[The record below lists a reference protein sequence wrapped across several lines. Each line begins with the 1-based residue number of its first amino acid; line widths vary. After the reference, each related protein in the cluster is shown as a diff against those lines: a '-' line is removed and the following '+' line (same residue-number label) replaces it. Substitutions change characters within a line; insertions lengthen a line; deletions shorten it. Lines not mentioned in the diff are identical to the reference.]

1 MVVMT
6 FFVSAP
12 DWVVREYEAF
22 RAKLPE
28 LLAKYRGKYAVVRG
42 GEVQGIFDSLEEA
55 YRHALERFGID
66 GRFIIQR
73 IEEERVEYFS
83 PTHVLGLDAV
93 QVW

>member
-1 MVVMT
+1 MI
-6 FFVSAP
+6 
-12 DWVVREYEAF
+12 RRYEAF
-22 RAKLPE
+22 RARLPE
-28 LLAKYRGKYAVVRG
+28 LLAKYRGKYAVIRDG
-42 GEVQGIFDSLEEA
+42 KVQGIFGSLEEA

-83 PTHVLGLDAV
+83 PTHVLGLDAA